1 VGYVKP
7 LKKVKHMKCF
17 LLIVLVPSI
26 LMSQDFKREIDSLF
40 ETKKY
45 DQAIE
50 KMEVYLDNTPQE
62 LDLLELMGDAYGFKS
77 EWSKAAVYYEKL
89 MTIDEANAN
98 YNYKYGGVLGKL
110 AKEGSKL
117 KALSLIP
124 KVKSAFL
131 KAAKL
136 DSNFIEV
143 RWTIVELYTQLPGFL
158 GGNYSKALDFAD
170 EIEQISPINGYFSK
184 AYINDHSGK
193 DATAKL
199 YYSKGLDSLKELSCF
214 ENKQSEA
221 THSKSHLNS
230 LHYLIAKGSVVTNTQ
245 LNTSQRYIKY
255 YIRLFSSK
263 DREGLEAAFLLQSQ
277 ILKLKSQTSE

>member
-17 LLIVLVPSI
+17 LLIALVPSI

-124 KVKSAFL
+124 KVKSTFL

-143 RWTIVELYTQLPGFL
+143 R
-158 GGNYSKALDFAD
+158 
-170 EIEQISPINGYFSK
+170 
-184 AYINDHSGK
+184 
-193 DATAKL
+193 
-199 YYSKGLDSLKELSCF
+199 
-214 ENKQSEA
+214 
-221 THSKSHLNS
+221 
-230 LHYLIAKGSVVTNTQ
+230 
-245 LNTSQRYIKY
+245 
-255 YIRLFSSK
+255 
-263 DREGLEAAFLLQSQ
+263 
-277 ILKLKSQTSE
+277 

>member
-1 VGYVKP
+1 
-7 LKKVKHMKCF
+7 M
-17 LLIVLVPSI
+17 
-26 LMSQDFKREIDSLF
+26 
-40 ETKKY
+40 
-45 DQAIE
+45 
-50 KMEVYLDNTPQE
+50 
-62 LDLLELMGDAYGFKS
+62 
-77 EWSKAAVYYEKL
+77 
-89 MTIDEANAN
+89 
-98 YNYKYGGVLGKL
+98 
-110 AKEGSKL
+110 
-117 KALSLIP
+117 
-124 KVKSAFL
+124 
-131 KAAKL
+131 
-136 DSNFIEV
+136 
-143 RWTIVELYTQLPGFL
+143 

-245 LNTSQRYIKY
+245 LNTGQRYIKY

>member
-1 VGYVKP
+1 
-7 LKKVKHMKCF
+7 MKCF

-131 KAAKL
+131 NEIPVIPPILPEIALLTMLPLVAKL
-136 DSNFIEV
+136 TSV
-143 RWTIVELYTQLPGFL
+143 
-158 GGNYSKALDFAD
+158 
-170 EIEQISPINGYFSK
+170 
-184 AYINDHSGK
+184 
-193 DATAKL
+193 
-199 YYSKGLDSLKELSCF
+199 LS
-214 ENKQSEA
+214 
-221 THSKSHLNS
+221 
-230 LHYLIAKGSVVTNTQ
+230 I
-245 LNTSQRYIKY
+245 
-255 YIRLFSSK
+255 
-263 DREGLEAAFLLQSQ
+263 
-277 ILKLKSQTSE
+277 